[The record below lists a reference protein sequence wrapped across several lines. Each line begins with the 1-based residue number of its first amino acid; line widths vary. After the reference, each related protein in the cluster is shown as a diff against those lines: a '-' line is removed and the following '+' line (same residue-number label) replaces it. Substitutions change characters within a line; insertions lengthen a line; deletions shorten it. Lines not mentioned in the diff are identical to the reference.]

1 MLKKLIPEFS
11 IFFIFL
17 ICFFITDKI
26 LFPIQSKLFGSE
38 NIIVGALIFLP
49 HGVRVISTAVYGLR
63 SIIPLLCAHFLAL
76 LMYVNFFGLHLTV
89 ILTFISTFCV
99 WLTILIIFRSKN
111 GLSLDQITFK
121 NIILITFVSS
131 TINSFGHAFAK
142 HLFLIQTHLSLI
154 NKELFY
160 YMIGDFLGTL
170 LLFFLYIKFIKKYFT
185 KSLEQTNTRTKI

>member
-1 MLKKLIPEFS
+1 MFRKLIPEFS

-38 NIIVGALIFLP
+38 TIIVGALIFLP
-49 HGVRVISTAVYGLR
+49 HGVRVLATAVYGLR

-76 LMYVNFFGLHLTV
+76 IIYVSFFDWGLII
-89 ILTFISTFCV
+89 ILTFVSSFCV

-121 NIILITFVSS
+121 NIILITLVSS
-131 TINSFGHAFAK
+131 AINSLGHDVAK
-142 HLFLIQTHLSLI
+142 HFFLIQTHFNLI

-160 YMIGDFLGTL
+160 YMIGDVIGTL
-170 LLFFLYIKFIKKYFT
+170 LLFFLYIKFIKKI
-185 KSLEQTNTRTKI
+185 L

>member
-1 MLKKLIPEFS
+1 
-11 IFFIFL
+11 
-17 ICFFITDKI
+17 
-26 LFPIQSKLFGSE
+26 
-38 NIIVGALIFLP
+38 
-49 HGVRVISTAVYGLR
+49 
-63 SIIPLLCAHFLAL
+63 
-76 LMYVNFFGLHLTV
+76 HLTV

-131 TINSFGHAFAK
+131 IINSFGHDFAK

-170 LLFFLYIKFIKKYFT
+170 LLFLFYVKFVKRYFIKL
-185 KSLEQTNTRTKI
+185 SLQSNTGAKIK